1 MSATRSA
8 CRTIMKAIRVTQF
21 GAPEVMKVDANL
33 TVPKPTG
40 NQILIKVSAAGV
52 NPVDTYIRSG
62 NYARLPVLPYTPGS
76 DVGGVVEDVGS
87 EVKKFKK
94 GDRVFTVRT
103 DTGGYGEYTLAD
115 STLAGV
121 LDDKLTLDQG
131 AAIGVPYFTAYRAVV
146 VLGNAQKGE
155 TILVH
160 GASGAVGLACVQ
172 IAKAR
177 GLRVIG
183 TAGTQEGLD
192 LVTSLGADVVVNH
205 RGDNY
210 TQSII
215 EACGGSGPNLT
226 IEMLA
231 NVNLEKD
238 LQMAAPRG
246 RVLIV
251 GSRGTV
257 EINPR
262 LTMGKELVVRGVM
275 LMGST
280 AEEWEEMHAGIRDGM
295 SAGWLKPHIGR
306 TYSLENA
313 PQAHD
318 DIINTKGATGKII
331 IKI

>member
-1 MSATRSA
+1 MSVTRSA
-8 CRTIMKAIRVTQF
+8 CRTIMKAIRVAQF
-21 GAPEVMKVDANL
+21 GGAEVMKVEANL
-33 TVPKPTG
+33 TVPKPSEK
-40 NQILIKVSAAGV
+40 QILIKVSAAGV

-62 NYARLPVLPYTPGS
+62 NYAKLPALPYTPGS
-76 DVGGVVEDVGS
+76 DVGGVVEDIGS
-87 EVKKFKK
+87 EVSQFKK
-94 GDRVFTVRT
+94 GDHVFTVRT

-115 STLAGV
+115 SSLVGV
-121 LDDKLTLDQG
+121 LDDKLSLDQG

-146 VLGNAQKGE
+146 VLGKAQKGE

-172 IAKAR
+172 IAKAK

-192 LVTSLGADVVVNH
+192 IVTSIGADAAVNH

-210 TQSII
+210 TQSIT
-215 EACGGSGPNLT
+215 EACGGSGPNLI

-257 EINPR
+257 EVTPR
-262 LTMGKELVVRGVM
+262 LTMGKELTVQGVM

-280 AEEWEEMHAGIRDGM
+280 AEEWEQMHAGIREGM
-295 SAGWLKPHIGR
+295 SAGWLKPHIGH
-306 TYSLENA
+306 TYTLEQA
-313 PQAHD
+313 PQAHN
-318 DIINTKGATGKII
+318 DIINTKGATGKLIL
-331 IKI
+331 KI